1 MFKTR
6 RLLLHKNSSGYGFE
20 LGSEL
25 PYVVSRVKPHSLAEL
40 KHICCGDILLSVNGI
55 DVSRLSH
62 QQLTSLIESSSSPI
76 ELEFLPVHDGLQ
88 VPSCAELSS
97 RSVVEIPNPF
107 TPGGM
112 GLPKD
117 KVAAIVQYVG
127 KLSIAHQ
134 VVISQTNL
142 TRKLLPLKQKAD
154 QKQIEGIKL
163 TNIAL
168 FEATHDRLLIRFTSK
183 ILRYS
188 GSDIID
194 ATVLDDDRRFLYM
207 IMRAPDFRCSDDGG
221 SGDTS
226 FSCFLF
232 RCLPPSLLGHRSHTD
247 IVNQFQLTCH
257 RDRLTGVCAE
267 FPRNAETV
275 VRVLRHIIDLPMKG
289 FANMMETPANQCRS
303 NFVAMQAASTCGF
316 RQRNTRLIAGRDS
329 FSDVGI
335 TTPQLP
341 VVTPTFKR
349 PATASRTSTSHI
361 LHKLS
366 KAACRLRERWFDR
379 RGSVVQEASPY
390 AARSS
395 RLVHRASLPSA
406 TPQKQLRT
414 SFLHSASL
422 DGLQEYTEDHE
433 MASVAS
439 STDLGRT
446 NYEPPCLDFDYFLND
461 PAAIRSFR
469 AFLSS
474 EYSSEHLDF
483 WLSVRD
489 WRATF
494 SGPQTCDSARTIFN
508 MFIDPNSSCAVN
520 IDQDAVKQASNY
532 LSCPHV
538 DMFAQAERQVYQ
550 IMKMDPFPRFLDSQF
565 YRDFLISLQQQ
576 ALEGKENFSATTDMV
591 TTQCAPK
598 GRPTG
603 RVTGRLSSPNCGTV
617 ISTPN
622 CCMSLDNM
630 IAEDSTPVPRLR
642 SACRNWSTRSPLFV
656 SGGFE

>member
-1 MFKTR
+1 MLKTR

-40 KHICCGDILLSVNGI
+40 KHIRCGDILLSVNGI

-62 QQLTSLIESSSSPI
+62 QQLLSLIESSSSPI
-76 ELEFLPVHDGLQ
+76 ELEFLPIHDELQ
-88 VPSCAELSS
+88 VPGCAELSS
-97 RSVVEIPNPF
+97 RSVIEIPNPC
-107 TPGGM
+107 TSGGM
-112 GLPKD
+112 VLPED
-117 KVAAIVQYVG
+117 KLAAIVQYVG

-134 VVISQTNL
+134 IVISQTNL

-168 FEATHDRLLIRFTSK
+168 FEAIYDRLLIRFTSK

-188 GSDIID
+188 GSDLID
-194 ATVLDDDRRFLYM
+194 ATVLDDDRRFFYM
-207 IMRAPDFRCSDDGG
+207 IMRAPDFRCPADGG
-221 SGDTS
+221 SGGTS

-275 VRVLRHIIDLPMKG
+275 VRILRHIIDLPMKG
-289 FANMMETPANQCRS
+289 FANLMETPANQCRS
-303 NFVAMQAASTCGF
+303 KFVAMQAASTCGF

-329 FSDVGI
+329 FSDVGV

-349 PATASRTSTSHI
+349 PATVSRTSASHI

-366 KAACRLRERWFDR
+366 RAACRLRERWFDR

-395 RLVHRASLPSA
+395 RLVHRASLPSP
-406 TPQKQLRT
+406 TSQKQLRT

-439 STDLGRT
+439 TTDLGRG
-446 NYEPPCLDFDYFLND
+446 NCDPPSLDFDYFLSD

-494 SGPQTCDSARTIFN
+494 S
-508 MFIDPNSSCAVN
+508 NS
-520 IDQDAVKQASNY
+520 
-532 LSCPHV
+532 
-538 DMFAQAERQVYQ
+538 
-550 IMKMDPFPRFLDSQF
+550 
-565 YRDFLISLQQQ
+565 
-576 ALEGKENFSATTDMV
+576 
-591 TTQCAPK
+591 
-598 GRPTG
+598 
-603 RVTGRLSSPNCGTV
+603 
-617 ISTPN
+617 
-622 CCMSLDNM
+622 
-630 IAEDSTPVPRLR
+630 
-642 SACRNWSTRSPLFV
+642 
-656 SGGFE
+656 

>member
-1 MFKTR
+1 MA
-6 RLLLHKNSSGYGFE
+6 
-20 LGSEL
+20 L
-25 PYVVSRVKPHSLAEL
+25 PE
-40 KHICCGDILLSVNGI
+40 
-55 DVSRLSH
+55 
-62 QQLTSLIESSSSPI
+62 
-76 ELEFLPVHDGLQ
+76 
-88 VPSCAELSS
+88 
-97 RSVVEIPNPF
+97 
-107 TPGGM
+107 
-112 GLPKD
+112 D
-117 KVAAIVQYVG
+117 KLAAIVQYVG

-134 VVISQTNL
+134 IVISQTNL

-168 FEATHDRLLIRFTSK
+168 FEAIHDRLLIRFTSK

-188 GSDIID
+188 GSDLID
-194 ATVLDDDRRFLYM
+194 ATVLDDDRRFFYM
-207 IMRAPDFRCSDDGG
+207 IMRAPDFRCPADGG
-221 SGDTS
+221 SGQVYVPQMPYQHGRATGYLQGILKPQVPSGTS

-289 FANMMETPANQCRS
+289 FANLMETPANQCRS

-316 RQRNTRLIAGRDS
+316 QQRNTRLIAGRDS

-335 TTPQLP
+335 ATPQLP
-341 VVTPTFKR
+341 MVVLADEYKTHL
-349 PATASRTSTSHI
+349 ALLYAI
-361 LHKLS
+361 DCLII
-366 KAACRLRERWFDR
+366 
-379 RGSVVQEASPY
+379 EASPY
-390 AARSS
+390 AARPS
-395 RLVHRASLPSA
+395 RLAHRASLPPV
-406 TPQKQLRT
+406 TPQQLRT

-433 MASVAS
+433 MASVVS
-439 STDLGRT
+439 STDLGRS
-446 NYEPPCLDFDYFLND
+446 NYDPPCLDFDYFLND

-494 SGPQTCDSARTIFN
+494 SSPQTCDSARTIFN
-508 MFIDPNSSCAVN
+508 TFIDPNSSCAVN
-520 IDQDAVKQASNY
+520 INQDAVKQASNH

-550 IMKMDPFPRFLDSQF
+550 LMKMDPFPRFLDSQF
-565 YRDFLISLQQQ
+565 YRDFLTSLRQRS
-576 ALEGKENFSATTDMV
+576 LEGKENFSATTDMV
-591 TTQCAPK
+591 TSQCTPN

-603 RVTGRLSSPNCGTV
+603 TVTGRLSTRNCGTV

-622 CCMSLDNM
+622 CRMSLDKM
-630 IAEDSTPVPRLR
+630 IAEDPTPVPRLR
-642 SACRNWSTRSPLFV
+642 SACRSWSTRSLGKPGSISVLLLP
-656 SGGFE
+656 SGDMTAMHRKGVTAEDFFTCITWVAQAEKPTGDG